1 MQVCPVAAKMPE
13 TTPLTALSISGVLE
27 HDIGRFAAKLERDRL
42 DGPRGKL
49 VDALSGA
56 VAPGEGDLRDMRMG
70 DKALADLGAE
80 AGHDI
85 DDAGRKA
92 GFLEQAAKL
101 ERRHRGEFRRLPDDR
116 IACGQSRRELPGGQH
131 QRRIPRRDR
140 RHDPERLFAGE
151 VDHAGLVDRNDPPL
165 DLVRE
170 AAEIVEPL
178 RYVAQLR
185 PHFGDQ
191 LAVVARLDLRQ
202 PIGFGGDQIGEL
214 AEKRAPRGRADLG
227 PRRRAERLPRGFH
240 RAVDVRAFGSRN
252 KRPGRAEIRVFSLEC
267 LARLGVDPFAA
278 DQHLIALHELISA
291 PDLLRQALFSTS
303 AKASRAIR
311 NESTPAGMPA

>member
-1 MQVCPVAAKMPE
+1 MDQRAGAGDASLPGGGENPGDD
-13 TTPLTALSISGVLE
+13 ALDGIVDCGVLE

-56 VAPGEGDLRDMRMG
+56 VAPGERDLRDMRMS

-80 AGHDI
+80 AGQDI

-92 GFLEQAAKL
+92 GFLEQAAKFKRGH
-101 ERRHRGEFRRLPDDR
+101 RREFRGLPDDR
-116 IACGQSRRELPGGQH
+116 IARGQSWRELPGSEH
-131 QRRIPRRDR
+131 QRRIPRRYR
-140 RHDPERLFAGE
+140 RHHPERLFAGE

-185 PHFGDQ
+185 PHLGDQ
-191 LAVVARLDLRQ
+191 LAIVACFDLRQ
-202 PIGFGGDQIGEL
+202 PIGLGGDQIGEL

-227 PRRRAERLPRGFH
+227 PRRRAERLPRGLD
-240 RAVDVRAFGSRN
+240 RAVDIGPLGARN
-252 KRPGRAEIRVFSLEC
+252 ERPGRAEIGIFSLERF
-267 LARLGVDPFAA
+267 ARLGVDPIAA
-278 DQHLIALHELISA
+278 DQHLIALHELN
-291 PDLLRQALFSTS
+291 LRA
-303 AKASRAIR
+303 
-311 NESTPAGMPA
+311 